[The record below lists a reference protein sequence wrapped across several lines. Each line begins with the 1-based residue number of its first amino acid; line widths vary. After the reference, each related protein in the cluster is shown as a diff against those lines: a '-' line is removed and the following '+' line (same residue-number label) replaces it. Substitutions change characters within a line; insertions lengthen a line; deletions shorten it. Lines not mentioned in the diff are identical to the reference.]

1 MKIIKEQLV
10 NGIKKCRVGIS
21 PFGKAPAR
29 AGCEIFVD
37 GGRKIGSIT
46 SGGYSP
52 TLERPIAMGY
62 VEEAFSKIGTEVLL
76 SVRGKYLP
84 AKSRR
89 FAFCEAE
96 VFSKIK
102 LGRSSKCRKYIFQK
116 NMNGLK

>member
-1 MKIIKEQLV
+1 
-10 NGIKKCRVGIS
+10 VGIS
-21 PFGKAPAR
+21 PIGKAPAR
-29 AGCEIFVD
+29 GGCEIFAD

-84 AKSRR
+84 AKVADLPFVSPKY
-89 FAFCEAE
+89 F
-96 VFSKIK
+96 
-102 LGRSSKCRKYIFQK
+102 RK
-116 NMNGLK
+116 